1 VSGAAR
7 DSAELERR
15 DLRCRAV
22 RWVSDDFPGWVEVE
36 FVDAFGRAHRIVDK
50 WPIFGFDDEVG
61 PTTSYPIDGWIQCR
75 VIGGERVDGRTVVR
89 VRLMWSDT
97 VDGAGEFLVED
108 RQVVELPSQA

>member
-50 WPIFGFDDEVG
+50 WPI
-61 PTTSYPIDGWIQCR
+61 
-75 VIGGERVDGRTVVR
+75 
-89 VRLMWSDT
+89 RL
-97 VDGAGEFLVED
+97 
-108 RQVVELPSQA
+108 RR